1 MKTIQLPA
9 PKTLGTLTL
18 EAALKARR
26 TNRECTNAALD
37 DAELAALLW
46 ACAGLTTEDGRRTT
60 PSTQAMMLGEK
71 LEPIVLFTCGRPA

>member
-26 TNRECTNAALD
+26 PATARKAMAAHIEKRLVAVL
-37 DAELAALLW
+37 AELYPQAA
-46 ACAGLTTEDGRRTT
+46 ARN
-60 PSTQAMMLGEK
+60 S
-71 LEPIVLFTCGRPA
+71 

>member
-26 TNRECTNAALD
+26 TNRECTFD
-37 DAELAALLW
+37 
-46 ACAGLTTEDGRRTT
+46 
-60 PSTQAMMLGEK
+60 P
-71 LEPIVLFTCGRPA
+71 